1 MRAAAIDVG
10 SNTLR
15 LLIGDVQGDNLVRVH
30 TARAVTRLAQGIR
43 KSGVL
48 RQENMRS
55 SVAALKDFSRAI
67 ADYGTKELKA
77 VGTSALRDAD
87 NRREFLDMV
96 RGETGIEIEIISGVR
111 EAELTVKGIA
121 AEAAG
126 PDAMLI
132 IDIGGG
138 STEWICSDLH
148 GTPFCG
154 SLPVG
159 VVNLSEELITT
170 DPPSP
175 ADIASVGREI
185 DEHLRPL
192 KEELIARGL
201 APKKFIGTGGTVT
214 TLAAMDLGLGEY
226 DPDRVDMHAI
236 SRGSL
241 ARMEERLV
249 SLPLERRRDI
259 RGLDPGRADL
269 IIPGIL
275 LTIRLMDFFSF
286 PAVTVSDHG
295 LLEGLIKEMNN
306 EDGV

>member
-30 TARAVTRLAQGIR
+30 TDRAVTRLAQGIR

-48 RQENMRS
+48 RQENMRR
-55 SVAALKDFSRAI
+55 SVDALKNFSRAI
-67 ADYGTKELKA
+67 ADYGTKKVKA
-77 VGTSALRDAD
+77 VGTSALRDAA
-87 NRREFLDMV
+87 NSREFLAMV
-96 RGETGIEIEIISGVR
+96 RRETGIGIEIIAGVR

-121 AEAAG
+121 TGAAG

-138 STEWICSDLH
+138 STEWILSGMH
-148 GTPFCG
+148 GTPLCG

-185 DEHLRPL
+185 DAHLGPL
-192 KEELIARGL
+192 KEDLIDRGL
-201 APKKFIGTGGTVT
+201 APKKFVGTGGTVT

-226 DPDRVDMHAI
+226 DPDRVNMHAI
-236 SRGSL
+236 SRGRL
-241 ARMEERLV
+241 ARIEEMLV
-249 SLPLERRRDI
+249 SLPLEGRRDI
-259 RGLDPGRADL
+259 RGLDPERADL

-275 LTIRLMDFFSF
+275 LTIRLMDSFSF